1 MLSDQNKL
9 LRVYSQNI
17 DGLETLAGLQM
28 GLLIAIAAIFLLLT
42 ANFQSFRLALA
53 VVLTLPAVVAGSLL
67 ALKVTGGTLNVQSFI
82 GIIMATGIATAN
94 SILLVT
100 FANMA
105 FRHGRTPVDAAL
117 DGARGRLRAVL
128 MTALAM
134 IAGMLPIA
142 LGLGEGSE
150 QTVPLGRAVIGGLI
164 LATFTTLTLLPAL
177 YAILQA
183 RGTATSKSLDPN
195 DPMSSYYERT

>member
-1 MLSDQNKL
+1 MN
-9 LRVYSQNI
+9 
-17 DGLETLAGLQM
+17 
-28 GLLIAIAAIFLLLT
+28 
-42 ANFQSFRLALA
+42 
-53 VVLTLPAVVAGSLL
+53 
-67 ALKVTGGTLNVQSFI
+67 
-82 GIIMATGIATAN
+82 
-94 SILLVT
+94 
-100 FANMA
+100 
-105 FRHGRTPVDAAL
+105 AAL

-183 RGTATSKSLDPN
+183 RGTSTSKSLDPN

>member
-1 MLSDQNKL
+1 
-9 LRVYSQNI
+9 
-17 DGLETLAGLQM
+17 
-28 GLLIAIAAIFLLLT
+28 
-42 ANFQSFRLALA
+42 
-53 VVLTLPAVVAGSLL
+53 
-67 ALKVTGGTLNVQSFI
+67 
-82 GIIMATGIATAN
+82 
-94 SILLVT
+94 
-100 FANMA
+100 
-105 FRHGRTPVDAAL
+105 
-117 DGARGRLRAVL
+117 
-128 MTALAM
+128 M